1 MCGPEHCEIDA
12 NGCVTDGAE
21 DHGDNEACAIE
32 VLRDGVLSSVG
43 VFSTEADSAYHYD
56 YLTING
62 QPYSGN
68 TGPGNVAVTAGS
80 TFTWQSDH
88 STTNDGW
95 TVCWAPGA

>member
-43 VFSTEADSAYHYD
+43 GFSTEPRYD
-56 YLTING
+56 FLTING
-62 QPYSGN
+62 QDYSGN

-80 TFTWQSDH
+80 TFTWRSDF
-88 STTNDGW
+88 STVNDGW